1 MWDIHTQIYMN
12 FLISSNSLPSRKREW
27 STYPRHPFPTEC
39 FFNFSKT
46 SSKSK
51 VRKSWLNANSFI
63 KIWRVFEYF
72 KCNTQIKF
80 IHFIK
85 LMNFCTHNASLRSAP
100 NAISIHFLSVFIVTL
115 QLHPKEGLLSR
126 CGQVDSVRMIFPWS
140 EISTLKYIWT
150 FSYRQIVCHR
160 GKENDQRILGIVF
173 RQCASSI
180 FLKQL
185 ET

>member
-1 MWDIHTQIYMN
+1 MINVSSVSFFDSVF
-12 FLISSNSLPSRKREW
+12 FL
-27 STYPRHPFPTEC
+27 
-39 FFNFSKT
+39 FFET
-46 SSKSK
+46 TSKSD

-63 KIWRVFEYF
+63 KICRVFEYF

-85 LMNFCTHNASLRSAP
+85 LMNFWTHNASLRSAP
-100 NAISIHFLSVFIVTL
+100 KAISIHFCSVLIVRL
-115 QLHPKEGLLSR
+115 QLHPKEGLLFR
-126 CGQVDSVRMIFPWS
+126 FGQVDSVRMIIPWC

-160 GKENDQRILGIVF
+160 GKENDQRILGMVF
-173 RQCASSI
+173 RQGVFLI

-185 ET
+185 RNQKFVNHD